1 MLVAQ
6 RVEFEADGPLD
17 FSHLSRQTAGDQRRE
32 REILS
37 IFRRQASQVLFQL
50 EAMHDPMNRLEIAQ
64 SLNGSATGIG
74 AWRVATA
81 AQALE
86 AAARAGRPAGEQV
99 AILAEC
105 ISEVVDTID
114 ELMAEA

>member
-17 FSHLSRQTAGDQRRE
+17 FAHLSRQTAGDRNLE
-32 REILS
+32 REVLT

-50 EAMHDPMNRLEIAQ
+50 EAMHDPLNRLEIAHT
-64 SLNGSATGIG
+64 LNGSATGIG

-105 ISEVVDTID
+105 ISEVVDTIND
-114 ELMAEA
+114 LMAEA

>member
-6 RVEFEADGPLD
+6 RVESEADGPLD
-17 FSHLSRQTAGDQRRE
+17 FAHLSRQTSGDHKLE
-32 REILS
+32 REVLQL
-37 IFRRQASQVLFQL
+37 FRRQASQVLFQL
-50 EAMHDPMNRLEIAQ
+50 EAMQDPMNRLEIAHA
-64 SLNGSATGIG
+64 LNGSAKGIG

-105 ISEVVDTID
+105 ISEVVDAID
-114 ELMAEA
+114 EVLAEA